1 MSSFQ
6 IEVQN
11 LAATEEL
18 GRKLGPLLF
27 PGAVIA
33 LVGPMGVGK
42 THFTKAVADGLGV
55 RNPAAV
61 NSPTFVLI
69 QEYPARLPIYHFD
82 AYRLKN
88 WHEFADLGAAEYF
101 AGDGVCIVEWAD
113 KVTEAMPAEY
123 LKIEMSRVDE
133 HNRTWVVRAV
143 GLRHS
148 TLLREWICPESQM
161 SPQDYC

>member
-1 MSSFQ
+1 MSSFR

-11 LAATEEL
+11 LSATEEL
-18 GRKLGPLLF
+18 GQQLGPLLF

-33 LVGPMGVGK
+33 LIGPMGVGK
-42 THFTKAVADGLGV
+42 THFTKAVADGLYV
-55 RNPAAV
+55 KNPAAV

-101 AGDGVCIVEWAD
+101 AGDGVCLVEWAD
-113 KVTEAMPAEY
+113 RVPEALPSER
-123 LKIEMSRVDE
+123 LQIEMSRVDE
-133 HNRTWVVRAV
+133 HRRMWMVQAT
-143 GLRHS
+143 GSRHS
-148 TLLREWICPESQM
+148 KLLQEWIRPESQL
-161 SPQDYC
+161 SEQEFC